1 MLVYWLL
8 GSLIII
14 VMMGVLAAADSM
26 ALPVSSLLAHLS
38 VAGLSAATIL
48 PLLLTI
54 LTIVLLVVSQ
64 LLISFPHSFNVKIPL
79 AQNASLNSTT
89 TSSYNLSL
97 LSKCI
102 RYFLLAGLSLVL
114 IIGSGLLAL
123 MSHQEAQNSAI
134 KQPLRVQALVS
145 IEGISDSVY
154 DITSDSGYRQVAT
167 ISQISPLLSE
177 LTAQDLD
184 KLTAQYAAN
193 YRESL
198 DNSLSNNREN
208 KDDLSGDSAE
218 NFAGFDKTEY
228 RVLLNAYPK
237 KPKPKKPFKK
247 YSTKQAKN
255 PFKQSHTIDLNHLQ
269 PGDKLFMTL
278 TLAPLVGS
286 EQAMNNPT
294 GFDSYRWLRGRHIDG
309 VANIL
314 ATSTATIP
322 FDDSLALSTAD
333 NSYLQRFRSAIEQ
346 GRWQLRQHF
355 YQDWVAQTTAQQ
367 QAKAVTLSL
376 LTGDRSL
383 INRDTKDLYQ
393 LAGISHLLAISGT
406 HVLFL
411 AIVLAGLAVLLLN
424 RFYPSLY
431 RHIPRWQVRWW
442 VMISAAFIYA
452 LFTGFDVPAARTAWM
467 LLAIG
472 LIRLTLLPISTMRIL
487 LALAVLMA
495 WLDPYVLWQ
504 AGYWLSFIAVALLL
518 KYEDS
523 LVQSSQAEFTQ
534 LTVFSHNDNTSK
546 QMLKRMALGFKK
558 LFKLQFWLFI
568 ALLPITLL
576 LFGKASLLGLIV
588 NLFAIGLFGWVIVP
602 LNLLSGLCYLIL
614 PTLADAI
621 WTLVIAIVAYLH
633 EIITWLTA
641 LPIFSGAWLYTP
653 VNTAILLMVSLAM
666 LPWLLPRGLISRW
679 LALPPLTLLVMTVYA
694 NQQSLTMTPTL
705 YILPTGDQYVSAV
718 LLQYPVIDS
727 ENVPKDNNKGASAI
741 RVNKK
746 NVSWLFLADHR
757 LNGVRTMP
765 STLTADKLSATL
777 EQQLRSLSIKRLEGI
792 VVQSSSAAL
801 TAKLSTSATSSTNN
815 SKTLK
820 TATSKTDNY
829 NPSSSELL
837 PMTVAQLSQRFP
849 TAQYWQAGR
858 SEHWPELQR
867 AYQTTSQAKA
877 YATISAQGCEQG
889 KVWQL
894 ANGNLTLQA
903 ITGWSKINDA
913 SVWDCTLAIDSR
925 LPIQVINYNA
935 AEPLK
940 SLPADIQTLQSYV
953 EVPPS
958 QAKNPQSRLILNA
971 DTHPRVWQMWSLLCA
986 IESNAKNDTLNNAL
1000 NNTLDDAINSTTWLG
1015 HSTSHISADVISEQ
1029 QIHEIITYDNKPL
1042 DAALSFNT
1050 DSKD

>member
-1 MLVYWLL
+1 MYWLI
-8 GSLIII
+8 GSLIIV
-14 VMMGVLAAADSM
+14 VMMGVLAVADSM
-26 ALPVSSLLAHLS
+26 PLPISPLLAD
-38 VAGLSAATIL
+38 LSATATL

-54 LTIVLLVVSQ
+54 LTIVLIVVSQ
-64 LLISFPHSFNVKIPL
+64 RRIPYPRSFNEKTSL
-79 AQNASLNSTT
+79 AQNPSVKNSTK
-89 TSSYNLSL
+89 TSAYSLSL
-97 LSKCI
+97 LSKCV
-102 RYFLLAGLSLVL
+102 RYLLLAGLSLTL
-114 IIGSGLLAL
+114 ISGSGLLAL
-123 MSHQEAQNSAI
+123 ISHQQVQSSAI

-145 IEGISDSVY
+145 IKGISDSVY
-154 DITSDSGYRQVAT
+154 DVASDSGYRQVAT

-184 KLTAQYAAN
+184 NLTANYAAN
-193 YRESL
+193 YREGL
-198 DNSLSNNREN
+198 NNSLSRNSEHTANLNHDNSEDFESFER
-208 KDDLSGDSAE
+208 
-218 NFAGFDKTEY
+218 TEY

-237 KPKPKKPFKK
+237 KPTPKKPSKK
-247 YSTKQAKN
+247 YSTKQAEN
-255 PFKQSHTIDLNHLQ
+255 PSKQSQTIDLNHLQ
-269 PGDKLFMTL
+269 PGDKLLMTL
-278 TLAPLVGS
+278 TLAPLANS
-286 EQAMNNPT
+286 EQALNNPT

-309 VANIL
+309 IANIL
-314 ATSTATIP
+314 ATSTSTIP
-322 FDDSLALSTAD
+322 FDDSAALSKAD
-333 NSYLQRFRSAIEQ
+333 DSYLQRFRTAIDR

-355 YQDWVAQTTAQQ
+355 YQDWAAQNTAQQ

-424 RFYPSLY
+424 RFCPSLY

-504 AGYWLSFIAVALLL
+504 VGYWLSFIAVALLL

-614 PTLADAI
+614 PTLAGAI

>member
-1 MLVYWLL
+1 MYWLL

-14 VMMGVLAAADSM
+14 VMMGVLAVADSM
-26 ALPVSSLLAHLS
+26 TLPVSSLLTHLS
-38 VAGLSAATIL
+38 VAELSATTTL

-54 LTIVLLVVSQ
+54 LTIVLIVVSQ
-64 LLISFPHSFNVKIPL
+64 RRIPSANPLNAKKPVSQHSSIQKL
-79 AQNASLNSTT
+79 AKT
-89 TSSYNLSL
+89 LSPTLTL
-97 LSKCI
+97 LSKCL
-102 RYFLLAGLSLVL
+102 RYLILAGLALAL
-114 IIGSGLLAL
+114 ITGSGLLAL
-123 MSHQEAQNSAI
+123 MSHQQAESSKI

-154 DITSDSGYRQVAT
+154 DVASDSGYRQVAN

-177 LTAQDLD
+177 LTAHDLD
-184 KLTAQYAAN
+184 ELMRNYATN
-193 YRESL
+193 YYKEGLS
-198 DNSLSNNREN
+198 NSLSNSN
-208 KDDLSGDSAE
+208 DDLSQNDVSEDDSE
-218 NFAGFDKTEY
+218 SFEGVQY
-228 RVLLNAYPK
+228 RILLNAYPK
-237 KPKPKKPFKK
+237 KPYKQSRKKLSKK
-247 YSTKQAKN
+247 QSKQA
-255 PFKQSHTIDLNHLQ
+255 QIIDLNHLQ

-314 ATSTATIP
+314 ATSTSTIK
-322 FDDSLALSTAD
+322 FDDSAVLFEP
-333 NSYLQRFRSAIEQ
+333 NGSYLQRLRIVIDQ

-355 YQDWVAQTTAQQ
+355 YQDWAAQSNAEQ

-424 RFYPSLY
+424 RFCPSLY
-431 RHIPRWQVRWW
+431 RYIPRWQVRWW

-467 LLAIG
+467 LLVIG
-472 LIRLTLLPISTMRIL
+472 LIRLTLLPISTTRIL

-523 LVQSSQAEFTQ
+523 SVQSSQAEFTQ
-534 LTVFSHNDNTSK
+534 LTAFSHNGNTSRHV
-546 QMLKRMALGFKK
+546 LKRMWLGFKR
-558 LFKLQFWLFI
+558 LFKLQFWLFV

-602 LNLLSGLCYLIL
+602 LNLLAGLCYLIL

-621 WTLVIAIVAYLH
+621 WALVIAIVAYLH
-633 EIITWLTA
+633 ELITWLTA

-694 NQQSLTMTPTL
+694 NQQSLTITPTL

-746 NVSWLFLADHR
+746 NVSWLFLANHR
-757 LNGVRTMP
+757 PNGVRTMP

-777 EQQLRSLSIKRLEGI
+777 EQQLHSLSIKRLEGI

-801 TAKLSTSATSSTNN
+801 TAKLSKSSTGSTNN

-820 TATSKTDNY
+820 TVTSKTDNS
-829 NPSSSELL
+829 NPSNAELL

-858 SEHWPELQR
+858 SERWPELQR
-867 AYQTTSQAKA
+867 AYQTTSQAKT

-889 KVWQL
+889 KGWQL
-894 ANGNLTLQA
+894 ANGDLTLRA
-903 ITGWSKINDA
+903 MTGWSKINDA
-913 SVWDCTLAIDSR
+913 SVWDCTLAIDSSM
-925 LPIQVINYNA
+925 PIQVINYNSA
-935 AEPLK
+935 DPLK
-940 SLPADIQTLQSYV
+940 VLPTKVQTLISSSQL
-953 EVPPS
+953 PTH
-958 QAKNPQSRLILNA
+958 QAKNTQSRLILNA
-971 DTHPRVWQMWSLLCA
+971 DTHPRVWQMWSLLCP
-986 IESNAKNDTLNNAL
+986 IQPTDKNNTLNNI
-1000 NNTLDDAINSTTWLG
+1000 LDNAINSTTWLG
-1015 HSTSHISADVISEQ
+1015 HSTSHISEDVISEQ

-1042 DAALSFNT
+1042 DAALAFQAGI
-1050 DSKD
+1050 KD

>member
-1 MLVYWLL
+1 MYWLL

-14 VMMGVLAAADSM
+14 VMMGVLAVADSM
-26 ALPVSSLLAHLS
+26 RLAVSPLLAELS
-38 VAGLSAATIL
+38 DATTL

-54 LTIVLLVVSQ
+54 LTIILIVLSQRHISFSHFFDAKTPVSQNFPVQNSAKTSSSIFSLLFKYIHYLLV
-64 LLISFPHSFNVKIPL
+64 
-79 AQNASLNSTT
+79 
-89 TSSYNLSL
+89 
-97 LSKCI
+97 
-102 RYFLLAGLSLVL
+102 AGLSLAL

-154 DITSDSGYRQVAT
+154 DVASDSGYRQVAT

-218 NFAGFDKTEY
+218 TFAGFYKTEY

-237 KPKPKKPFKK
+237 KPKPKKSSKK

-255 PFKQSHTIDLNHLQ
+255 PFKQSHTIDLNQLQ
-269 PGDKLFMTL
+269 PGDQLLMTL
-278 TLAPLVGS
+278 TLTPLANS
-286 EQAMNNPT
+286 EQAINNPT

-322 FDDSLALSTAD
+322 FDNSLALSTAD
-333 NSYLQRFRSAIEQ
+333 NSYLQRFRTAIDQ

-431 RHIPRWQVRWW
+431 RYIPRWQVRWW

-472 LIRLTLLPISTMRIL
+472 LIRLTLLPISTMRVL

-495 WLDPYVLWQ
+495 WLDTYVLWQ

-523 LVQSSQAEFTQ
+523 SVQSSQAEFTQ
-534 LTVFSHNDNTSK
+534 LTVFSHDYNTSK
-546 QMLKRMALGFKK
+546 HMLKRMVIGFKR

-576 LFGKASLLGLIV
+576 LFGKASLLGLVV

-602 LNLLSGLCYLIL
+602 LNLLAGLCYLIL

-621 WTLVIAIVAYLH
+621 WTLVITIVAYLH
-633 EIITWLTA
+633 ELITWLTA

-694 NQQSLTMTPTL
+694 NQQSLITTPTL

-727 ENVPKDNNKGASAI
+727 ENVSKDNNKGASAI

-746 NVSWLFLADHR
+746 NVSWLFLANHR
-757 LNGVRTMP
+757 PNGVRTMP

-777 EQQLRSLSIKRLEGI
+777 EQQLHSLSIKRLEGI

-801 TAKLSTSATSSTNN
+801 TAKLSTSPTSSTNN

-820 TATSKTDNY
+820 TDNS
-829 NPSSSELL
+829 NPSNAELL

-858 SEHWPELQR
+858 SERWPELQR
-867 AYQTTSQAKA
+867 AYQTTSQAKTH
-877 YATISAQGCEQG
+877 ATISAQGCEQG
-889 KVWQL
+889 KGWQL
-894 ANGNLTLQA
+894 ANGDLTLQA

-913 SVWDCTLAIDSR
+913 SVWDCTLAIDSG

-940 SLPADIQTLQSYV
+940 SLPANIQTLQSDI
-953 EVPPS
+953 EAPPS

-971 DTHPRVWQMWSLLCA
+971 DTHPHVWQMWALLCA
-986 IESNAKNDTLNNAL
+986 IEPNAKNEAL

>member
-1 MLVYWLL
+1 MYWLI

-14 VMMGVLAAADSM
+14 VMMGVLAVADSM
-26 ALPVSSLLAHLS
+26 PLPVSPLLAD
-38 VAGLSAATIL
+38 LSATATL

-64 LLISFPHSFNVKIPL
+64 RRIPYPRSFNEKKPV
-79 AQNASLNSTT
+79 AQNPSVKNSTK
-89 TSSYNLSL
+89 TSAYSLSL
-97 LSKCI
+97 LSKCV
-102 RYFLLAGLSLVL
+102 RYLLLAGLSLTL
-114 IIGSGLLAL
+114 ISGSGLLAL
-123 MSHQEAQNSAI
+123 ISHHQAQSSAI

-154 DITSDSGYRQVAT
+154 DVASDSGYRQVAT

-184 KLTAQYAAN
+184 NLTANYAAN
-193 YRESL
+193 YREGL
-198 DNSLSNNREN
+198 NNSLS
-208 KDDLSGDSAE
+208 KDSEYTANLNHDNSEDFESFERA
-218 NFAGFDKTEY
+218 EY
-228 RVLLNAYPK
+228 RILLNAYPK
-237 KPKPKKPFKK
+237 KPKPKKPSKK

-255 PFKQSHTIDLNHLQ
+255 PFKQTQIIDLNHLQ
-269 PGDKLFMTL
+269 PGDKLLMTL

-286 EQAMNNPT
+286 EQALNNPT

-314 ATSTATIP
+314 ATSTSTIP
-322 FDDSLALSTAD
+322 FDDSAALSKAD
-333 NSYLQRFRSAIEQ
+333 ESYLYRLRSVIDQ

-355 YQDWVAQTTAQQ
+355 YQDWAAQNTAQQ

-411 AIVLAGLAVLLLN
+411 AIVLAGLAVVLLN
-424 RFYPSLY
+424 RFCPSLY

-523 LVQSSQAEFTQ
+523 SAQPSQAEFTQ
-534 LTVFSHNDNTSK
+534 LTAFSHDDDKNK
-546 QMLKRMALGFKK
+546 QLLKRMWLGFKR

-576 LFGKASLLGLIV
+576 LFGKASLLGLVV

-602 LNLLSGLCYLIL
+602 LNLLAGLCYLIM

-633 EIITWLTA
+633 ELIMWLTA

-653 VNTAILLMVSLAM
+653 VNMAILLMVSLAM

-679 LALPPLTLLVMTVYA
+679 LVLAPLTLLVMTVYA
-694 NQQSLTMTPTL
+694 NQQSLTTIPTL

-718 LLQYPVIDS
+718 LLQYPVINN
-727 ENVPKDNNKGASAI
+727 ENMHKDNNKRASAKGI
-741 RVNKK
+741 NKK

-757 LNGVRTMP
+757 PDSVRTMP
-765 STLTADKLSATL
+765 STLMADKLSATL

-792 VVQSSSAAL
+792 VVQSSSATL
-801 TAKLSTSATSSTNN
+801 TATLSTSSTSN

-820 TATSKTDNY
+820 SN
-829 NPSSSELL
+829 NSELL

-858 SEHWPELQR
+858 SERWPERQR
-867 AYQTTSQAKA
+867 AYQVASQSGQDKT

-889 KVWQL
+889 KIWQL
-894 ANGNLTLQA
+894 MNGDLTLRA
-903 ITGWSKINDA
+903 IAGWSKINDL

-940 SLPADIQTLQSYV
+940 SLPSNIQTLQSDI
-953 EVPPS
+953 EAPTP
-958 QAKNPQSRLILNA
+958 QAKNAQSRLILNA
-971 DTHPRVWQMWSLLCA
+971 DTHPRVWQMWSLLCPV
-986 IESNAKNDTLNNAL
+986 ESDGKS
-1000 NNTLDDAINSTTWLG
+1000 NTLDNAVNSTTWLG
-1015 HSTSHISADVISEQ
+1015 HSTSHISTEVISQQ

-1042 DAALSFNT
+1042 DAALAFNADT
-1050 DSKD
+1050 KDLP

>member
-14 VMMGVLAAADSM
+14 VMMGVLAVADSM
-26 ALPVSSLLAHLS
+26 TLPVSPLLAD
-38 VAGLSAATIL
+38 LSATATL

-64 LLISFPHSFNVKIPL
+64 RRFSFPHSFNVKIPL

-154 DITSDSGYRQVAT
+154 DITSDSGYRHVAT

-193 YRESL
+193 YREAL

-218 NFAGFDKTEY
+218 TFAGFDKTEY

-237 KPKPKKPFKK
+237 KPTPKKPSKK
-247 YSTKQAKN
+247 SN
-255 PFKQSHTIDLNHLQ
+255 EKQSQTIDLNHLQ
-269 PGDKLFMTL
+269 PGDQLLMTL
-278 TLAPLVGS
+278 TLTPLANS
-286 EQAMNNPT
+286 EQAINNPT

-314 ATSTATIP
+314 ATSTATVP

-333 NSYLQRFRSAIEQ
+333 NSYLQRFRTAIDQ

-411 AIVLAGLAVLLLN
+411 AIVLAGVAVLLLN

-442 VMISAAFIYA
+442 VMISVAFIYA

-495 WLDPYVLWQ
+495 WLDSYVLWQ

-518 KYEDS
+518 KYENS

-534 LTVFSHNDNTSK
+534 LTVFSHDDNTSK
-546 QMLKRMALGFKK
+546 EMLKRMAIGFKR

-576 LFGKASLLGLIV
+576 LFGKASLLGLVV

-602 LNLLSGLCYLIL
+602 LNLLAGLCYLIL

-633 EIITWLTA
+633 ELITWLTA

-694 NQQSLTMTPTL
+694 NQQSLTMIPTL

-718 LLQYPVIDS
+718 LLQYPVLTN
-727 ENVPKDNNKGASAI
+727 ENSYKDNNKGASTI

-746 NVSWLFLADHR
+746 DVSWLFLADHR
-757 LNGVRTMP
+757 PNGVRTMP
-765 STLTADKLSATL
+765 NTLTADKLSATL

-801 TAKLSTSATSSTNN
+801 TAKLSTSATDSTNN

-820 TATSKTDNY
+820 TATSKTDNS
-829 NPSSSELL
+829 NPSNAELL

-858 SEHWPELQR
+858 SERWSKLQR

-889 KVWQL
+889 KGWQL
-894 ANGNLTLQA
+894 TNGDLTLQA

-940 SLPADIQTLQSYV
+940 LLPANIQTLQSDV
-953 EVPPS
+953 EAPPS

-971 DTHPRVWQMWSLLCA
+971 DTHSRVWQMWSLLCA
-986 IESNAKNDTLNNAL
+986 IEPNAKNDTLNNVL
-1000 NNTLDDAINSTTWLG
+1000 NNTLDDVINSTTWLG